1 MSYDTSFAK
10 LSSNIKLLYLLIS
23 LNFAILALVIIGG
36 SVIRQQPDVEVSAS
50 TSRNLPIPIAHCGA
64 TPAAARARGC
74 IFESNNLAWV
84 PPQCYDHEL
93 GDEWDAKNWSYAYG
107 DDKELVSKE
116 QVFQGEFDYL
126 WVTWGQHI
134 AHCALM
140 VRLDVAFEPTTPLSE
155 DQSCNTPFSIESNE
169 RQFFNLD
176 FATNQD
182 IPTNDYHQLLPPG
195 NDEADNV
202 VTRKP
207 DWTPESFFN
216 FPGDGNQVKNC
227 SCIYSLLYALQSM
240 TPINDFN
247 DATKMVSCETLGT
260 MRSSFSACER
270 LVQCPHVHQSAC
282 IMLLLAVLQCI
293 DDILYRMTVVFKEE
307 CKAAME
313 TRDNRS
319 GGNNLNGSFLRRGDL
334 MRGIMVLAAARS
346 MDQTEYGVEKN
357 SLRPV
362 GTLLEYISKLQ
373 NNFEARMLELC

>member
-140 VRLDVAFEPTTPLSE
+140 VRKFQRAVFHNWPM
-155 DQSCNTPFSIESNE
+155 
-169 RQFFNLD
+169 
-176 FATNQD
+176 
-182 IPTNDYHQLLPPG
+182 
-195 NDEADNV
+195 DN
-202 VTRKP
+202 
-207 DWTPESFFN
+207 WTS
-216 FPGDGNQVKNC
+216 
-227 SCIYSLLYALQSM
+227 SLAH
-240 TPINDFN
+240 TDHC
-247 DATKMVSCETLGT
+247 A
-260 MRSSFSACER
+260 
-270 LVQCPHVHQSAC
+270 
-282 IMLLLAVLQCI
+282 
-293 DDILYRMTVVFKEE
+293 
-307 CKAAME
+307 
-313 TRDNRS
+313 
-319 GGNNLNGSFLRRGDL
+319 GSFVEWDL
-334 MRGIMVLAAARS
+334 MASPDAVNA
-346 MDQTEYGVEKN
+346 K
-357 SLRPV
+357 
-362 GTLLEYISKLQ
+362 
-373 NNFEARMLELC
+373 

>member
-107 DDKELVSKE
+107 DNKELVSKE

-227 SCIYSLLYALQSM
+227 SCIYSLLYSLQSM

-247 DATKMVSCETLGT
+247 DATKM
-260 MRSSFSACER
+260 
-270 LVQCPHVHQSAC
+270 
-282 IMLLLAVLQCI
+282 CI